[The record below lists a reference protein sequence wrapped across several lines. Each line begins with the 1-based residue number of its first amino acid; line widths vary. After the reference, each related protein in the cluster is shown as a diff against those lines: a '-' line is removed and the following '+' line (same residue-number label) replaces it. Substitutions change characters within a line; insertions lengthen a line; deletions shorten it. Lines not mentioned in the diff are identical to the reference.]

1 MQNKCDLR
9 ICDICAIAFDLMTI
23 YVSKVHLIFMKFIR
37 TAILLETQT
46 FDLFTANISSI
57 ALGTTLG
64 WTSPAFPK
72 LTNENDL
79 SDSPL
84 SFVPS
89 KEELSWIG
97 SLVALGALFGN
108 AIECLSEISGIFVSL
123 PHFIMNT

>member
-1 MQNKCDLR
+1 MHSWKTSELQFCY
-9 ICDICAIAFDLMTI
+9 ICK
-23 YVSKVHLIFMKFIR
+23 Y
-37 TAILLETQT
+37 LL
-46 FDLFTANISSI
+46 FFTANLSSV

-72 LTNENDL
+72 LTNEQDL

-97 SLVALGALFGN
+97 SLVALGALFGK
-108 AIECLSEISGIFVSL
+108 GIVY
-123 PHFIMNT
+123 

>member
-1 MQNKCDLR
+1 M
-9 ICDICAIAFDLMTI
+9 
-23 YVSKVHLIFMKFIR
+23 
-37 TAILLETQT
+37 LETQT
-46 FDLFTANISSI
+46 FDIFIANLSSV

-108 AIECLSEISGIFVSL
+108 RIYCLLMVI
-123 PHFIMNT
+123 

>member
-1 MQNKCDLR
+1 MEN
-9 ICDICAIAFDLMTI
+9 
-23 YVSKVHLIFMKFIR
+23 IR
-37 TAILLETQT
+37 TAFLLHTHT
-46 FDLFTANISSI
+46 FGIFTANISSV

-64 WTSPAFPK
+64 WTSPAFSK
-72 LTNENDL
+72 LTNKNDL

-108 AIECLSEISGIFVSL
+108 TIDCLLNAYQKISGIFVSL
-123 PHFIMNT
+123 PHLIVNT

>member
-1 MQNKCDLR
+1 MMFYL
-9 ICDICAIAFDLMTI
+9 
-23 YVSKVHLIFMKFIR
+23 VFMKYIKI
-37 TAILLETQT
+37 AILLETQA
-46 FDLFTANISSI
+46 FDIFTANLSSV

-108 AIECLSEISGIFVSL
+108 RIDCLLIAYLKSVAF
-123 PHFIMNT
+123 